1 MVIQVDGLVKKY
13 GDYTALKDI
22 SYSVERGETL
32 CVIGSNGSGKTS
44 LIECTEGL
52 RDINYGDIT
61 VLGLDPFKDRR
72 KLYNRIGVQ
81 LQEQV
86 FASEAKVEEICRLY
100 SSFYDNPVPYK
111 ELLDRFD
118 LLDRRKY
125 HATNLSSG
133 QKKKL
138 SFILAML
145 PNPEIVFL
153 DEITS
158 FLDPGSR
165 KDMVKYI
172 LGLKELGT
180 TIINVTH
187 HMDEAELLSD
197 RIIFMKEGRII
208 ENDSVENIIGRTTLP
223 RIVKFHSLVPESVLQ
238 PLVESRFVDD
248 ISCKNHHYVIRGEM
262 DNIYQTVKDFL
273 IENDIKFDSLYTR
286 DPNLEDFYLYA
297 SGYEGVY

>member
-125 HATNLSSG
+125 HATNLS
-133 QKKKL
+133 
-138 SFILAML
+138 
-145 PNPEIVFL
+145 
-153 DEITS
+153 
-158 FLDPGSR
+158 
-165 KDMVKYI
+165 
-172 LGLKELGT
+172 
-180 TIINVTH
+180 
-187 HMDEAELLSD
+187 
-197 RIIFMKEGRII
+197 
-208 ENDSVENIIGRTTLP
+208 
-223 RIVKFHSLVPESVLQ
+223 
-238 PLVESRFVDD
+238 
-248 ISCKNHHYVIRGEM
+248 
-262 DNIYQTVKDFL
+262 
-273 IENDIKFDSLYTR
+273 
-286 DPNLEDFYLYA
+286 
-297 SGYEGVY
+297 